1 MYFSIAIRCILEITY
16 TQALLTLFVYIGRI
30 RELHDFDTKRKCIGI
45 MQETPSGLPSYS
57 FYTPGWWSNQL
68 QIFLAHRNLWWHR
81 KTILLAKMYSINS
94 QSFVLKLMFNLSA
107 VCLLIGQNVQKNAKI
122 LNFANLKKWTNK
134 GKKISKNNFW
144 K

>member
-1 MYFSIAIRCILEITY
+1 MYFSIAIRCILELTY

-81 KTILLAKMYSINS
+81 KTILAKTYSINS
-94 QSFVLKLMFNLSA
+94 QSFVSKLMFNLSA
-107 VCLLIGQNVQKNAKI
+107 VCLLIGQNVQKKPKI
-122 LNFANLKKWTNK
+122 LIFANLKNEQI
-134 GKKISKNNFW
+134 GVKKI
-144 K
+144 